1 MLSDQQI
8 EFYEKNGFV
17 VPDFSIS
24 NSDLFE
30 IRELQEKFVLKYPE
44 FRDYCSTLLAYETG
58 FLRFLKIPEI
68 ISMVSQIIGENI
80 ALWNSSLF
88 SKPAHNGLT
97 TPWHQDGEY
106 WPIRPL
112 KTCTVWLAIDD
123 ATTENGCLQYM
134 PGSHLQQE
142 LRQHKTDNTSKY
154 TLNQEITADAY
165 DEDKA
170 FNLEI
175 KAGQIA
181 LHDVYIVHG
190 SKANQSSNPRRSMT
204 MRYMPTSSVFDRELA
219 AEMHK
224 KTKIQHQDRTLF
236 LMKGIDLSGKNDFIQ
251 RK

>member
-1 MLSDQQI
+1 M
-8 EFYEKNGFV
+8 EK
-17 VPDFSIS
+17 
-24 NSDLFE
+24 
-30 IRELQEKFVLKYPE
+30 Y
-44 FRDYCSTLLAYETG
+44 STL
-58 FLRFLKIPEI
+58 
-68 ISMVSQIIGENI
+68 
-80 ALWNSSLF
+80 NSSLF
-88 SKPAHNGLT
+88 PKPAHNGLT

-112 KTCTVWLAIDD
+112 ETCTVWLAIDD

-142 LRQHKTDNTSKY
+142 LRQHQTDNTSEY

-190 SKANQSSNPRRSMT
+190 SKQINHLIQKINDNEIHANFFC
-204 MRYMPTSSVFDRELA
+204 FDRVNCRYA
-219 AEMHK
+219 
-224 KTKIQHQDRTLF
+224 
-236 LMKGIDLSGKNDFIQ
+236 
-251 RK
+251 